1 MVTVQPPLNTLPD
14 AEVLTRFLQGRDDG
28 AFAELVRRHGP
39 LVRAACWR
47 VLGESHDAD
56 DAFQA
61 VFWILARKAG
71 TVRDGALLGPW
82 LHRVAVR
89 AAERARL
96 LARRRQARERPVTA
110 MPEPSYEP
118 PEPRDWLP
126 LLDAEIQRLP
136 DRLRVPLVLCE
147 LQGKSR
153 AEVSRLLGLN
163 EGTLSSRLARGRDLL
178 RRRLRRTGTIVAGAG
193 LTTAFAYGTEAPP
206 PQLLIDATTTAL
218 TGATSASV
226 AALTQGV
233 LKAMLFAKL
242 KFALTVV
249 LAMTA
254 VSGVLLAARQS
265 ELLSGEVQER
275 NAGKPGKDRLQ
286 GRWEIVSVHEDGK
299 EPQGDE
305 AERIKMHK
313 FVFKG
318 DKLTA
323 KGEHSYSIDT
333 GKKPMHFNLIVEEGP
348 EAERGTWQGIYE
360 LKEDRLTLCL
370 ALPNR
375 ARPTVFESTEGEH
388 TILMKLKRAN

>member
-61 VFWILARKAG
+61 VFWILSRKAG
-71 TVRDGALLGPW
+71 SVRDRALLGPW

-96 LARRRQARERPVTA
+96 LARRRLARERPVTV

-153 AEVSRLLGLN
+153 SEVSRLLGLN
-163 EGTLSSRLARGRDLL
+163 EGTLSSRLSRGRDLL
-178 RRRLRRTGTIVAGAG
+178 RRRLSRTGTIVAGAG
-193 LTTAFAYGTEAPP
+193 LTAAFSYGAEALP
-206 PQLLIDATTTAL
+206 PQLLIDATTAAL
-218 TGATSASV
+218 SGATSASV

-233 LKAMLFAKL
+233 LKAMLIAKL
-242 KFALTVV
+242 KVTLTVV
-249 LAMTA
+249 LALTA

-265 ELLSGEVQER
+265 EFPTGETQGEKVAQ
-275 NAGKPGKDRLQ
+275 ADKDRLQ
-286 GRWEIVSVHEDGK
+286 GSWAILSIHEDGK

-323 KGEHSYSIDT
+323 KGEHSYSIDAS
-333 GKKPMHFNLIVEEGP
+333 KKPRHFNLIVEEGP
-348 EAERGTWQGIYE
+348 EAERGTWQGIFE
-360 LKEDRLTLCL
+360 LKEDRLTICL
-370 ALPNR
+370 APPNQD
-375 ARPTVFESTEGEH
+375 RPTVFESKEGEH
-388 TILMKLKRAN
+388 TILMRLKREK